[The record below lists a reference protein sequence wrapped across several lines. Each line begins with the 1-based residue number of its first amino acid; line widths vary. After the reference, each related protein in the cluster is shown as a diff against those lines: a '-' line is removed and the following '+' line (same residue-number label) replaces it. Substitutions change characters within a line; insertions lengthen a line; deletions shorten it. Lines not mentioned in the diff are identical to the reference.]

1 MTSTHIPQEY
11 RKIGHIDLQKDK
23 KLALLVN
30 LMAAGMM
37 VLLFALGTV
46 LVPPFAQL
54 LPLLD
59 DSLRFLLYMALLL
72 VGLVV
77 YIVLHELVHGVFMR
91 AFSGVKPTYGF
102 TLLYAYAGSTAYFS
116 KRHYIIIALSPVVIW
131 GLVLLLLNLLLPVS
145 WFWPVYF
152 IQVMNLSGAA
162 GDLYVTWKM
171 LFRLPAD
178 VLTQDTGVS
187 MTFFA
192 PEE

>member
-1 MTSTHIPQEY
+1 MTTTHIPQEY
-11 RKIGHIDLQKDK
+11 REIGHIDLQKDK

-30 LMAAGMM
+30 LLAAGMM
-37 VLLFALGTV
+37 VLLFVLGTV

-171 LFRLPAD
+171 LLRLPAD